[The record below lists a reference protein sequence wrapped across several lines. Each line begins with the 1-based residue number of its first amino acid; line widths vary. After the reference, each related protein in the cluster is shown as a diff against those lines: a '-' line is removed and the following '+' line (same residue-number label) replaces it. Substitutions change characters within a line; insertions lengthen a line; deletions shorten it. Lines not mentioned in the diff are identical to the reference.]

1 MEEIIGEIIEEVVS
15 GLIGW
20 RKIPKIIRYILL
32 AIVIGFIEFIFIN
45 IALTSLTVVGSV
57 IAWIVAVAMLVAG
70 FFIAIFK
77 IHRN

>member
-1 MEEIIGEIIEEVVS
+1 MDEIIEEVVS
-15 GLIGW
+15 GLIGC

-32 AIVIGFIEFIFIN
+32 AIVIGFIEFIFIS

-57 IAWIVAVAMLVAG
+57 IAWIVAVAILVAG

>member
-1 MEEIIGEIIEEVVS
+1 MEEIFEAVVS
-15 GLIGW
+15 ELLGC

-32 AIVIGFIEFIFIN
+32 AIVIAFIEFIFIS

-57 IAWIVAVAMLVAG
+57 ICWILAVVMLIAG